1 MTRSQTTVRGKTIFL
16 SSDGCIL
23 CDCPGDLAA
32 LHRYSGL
39 SPKTLAEDFGDV
51 PSGETT
57 STDQPNLHLTTPKTP
72 THVSQITS
80 TPLTPTRHPATQSL
94 NLQLALNEAEREALE
109 SALREAIDN
118 NNRLMQEN
126 IELKQTVEALN
137 CRIERIPDVAKAAII
152 EFLSMEI

>member
-1 MTRSQTTVRGKTIFL
+1 MAVFFVTVLETWQHYI
-16 SSDGCIL
+16 DIL
-23 CDCPGDLAA
+23 
-32 LHRYSGL
+32 GL

-51 PSGETT
+51 PMWSGNNR
-57 STDQPNLHLTTPKTP
+57 SIDQDQPNLHLTTPKTP
-72 THVSQITS
+72 TRVSQITS

-94 NLQLALNEAEREALE
+94 NLQLALNEAEREASE

-137 CRIERIPDVAKAAII
+137 RRIERIPDVAKAAII

>member
-1 MTRSQTTVRGKTIFL
+1 MAVFFVTVLETWQHYI
-16 SSDGCIL
+16 DIL
-23 CDCPGDLAA
+23 
-32 LHRYSGL
+32 GL

-51 PSGETT
+51 PSGETMSTVNFSVCVVGQQSFYRSGPTQFT
-57 STDQPNLHLTTPKTP
+57 SYHTQDPDTCFPDYP
-72 THVSQITS
+72 S
-80 TPLTPTRHPATQSL
+80 TFSLPLMRLSARLS
-94 NLQLALNEAEREALE
+94 E